1 MQNRIAIDGWSKIQ
15 PTKFEWNFSTTS
27 TEDSGR
33 VMSGQA
39 MLTPLFTVEQ
49 FSVEYSN
56 LKPADVSA
64 LLQKIVQRPSKVYFS
79 LYYFS
84 PYFGVW
90 RTADFYVG
98 NGSLKIRTLKES
110 EENMQSVSFNIIGRE
125 PLC

>member
-56 LKPADVSA
+56 LKPTDVAA